1 MKQLRDQMDYDGRR
15 RLARIVT
22 ETCAV
27 ISRRLNVFVTAR
39 SQVGGRAVWKI
50 PRIQNVLEHEFLRFP
65 DRKWLESYRVSKDMF
80 EQLMRDLH
88 SLQRQVT
95 RLRKPV
101 KTVVAMLFKRIGKE
115 LDYKE
120 IGDKF
125 GIGTSTACM
134 KVHEAMKL
142 LVQSINQLYLKHGK
156 WLSKLVF
163 RHAV

>member
-1 MKQLRDQMDYDGRR
+1 
-15 RLARIVT
+15 
-22 ETCAV
+22 
-27 ISRRLNVFVTAR
+27 
-39 SQVGGRAVWKI
+39 
-50 PRIQNVLEHEFLRFP
+50 LEHEFLHFP

>member
-1 MKQLRDQMDYDGRR
+1 MHALHVQYICFIITFYGFLTFFMLCFYMKQLRDQMDYDGRG

-22 ETCAV
+22 ETCAA
-27 ISRRLNVFVTAR
+27 ISRRLNVFLIER
-39 SQVGGRAVWKI
+39 SQFGGRAVWKI
-50 PRIQNVLEHEFLRFP
+50 PRIQNVLEHFP
-65 DRKWLESYRVSKDMF
+65 DRKWLESCHVSKDMF

-101 KTVVAMLFKRIGKE
+101 PVKTVVAKLLKHIGKG
-115 LDYKE
+115 LDYRE

-134 KVHEAMKL
+134 KVNKL
-142 LVQSINQLYLKHGK
+142 
-156 WLSKLVF
+156 
-163 RHAV
+163 